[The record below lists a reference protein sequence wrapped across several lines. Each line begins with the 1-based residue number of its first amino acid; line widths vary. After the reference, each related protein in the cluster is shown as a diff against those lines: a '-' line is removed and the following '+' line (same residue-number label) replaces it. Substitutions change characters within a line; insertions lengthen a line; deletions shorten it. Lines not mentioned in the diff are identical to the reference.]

1 MIYSCKD
8 VTLQNRKFSEFIDID
23 NEELLPGSV
32 DNDTIYLSGYV
43 EGDENNQNIKI
54 KVSQLAEK
62 VATDTGLVTNIT
74 EGVLETVT
82 IGTIT
87 EKVKETVAEYIN
99 GTEEGGPSEVEKII
113 DEKIDEKTSESLKN
127 YYTKTDIDDKNFISS
142 TEYATTN
149 KAGLVKLKTP
159 ATTFSL
165 RTASADETD
174 TSAPFVYTADDVDA
188 ELSKLEESLGEAING
203 VNNAVEEKVSK
214 SDNEY
219 RGLITDVNGINI
231 KVNEHSTLIKDNTT
245 EIENIKKE
253 IGPSTDDDKNTLWD
267 SINSLEV
274 QVNNIPEN
282 CAEELKK
289 ATDTFDGEIVR
300 LDAKLSLLDDV
311 VHIDEISRLETRISD
326 IDTKIGK
333 PSDDEINEDIWSKI
347 RSLEGEID
355 SNTGRIATCEGADN
369 NILGIAQEAL
379 AATTGYKDK
388 IESLETTVSEINL
401 SYVSKE
407 KLDEKNFV
415 NLETLNERL
424 SDTKLKLEDYSED
437 YINEQ
442 IGSFNIDGLKENV
455 ALISNNC
462 QDLDRRIRE
471 VYTLADNAFSYS
483 EEAKG
488 DARTAKATAEGF
500 ESRIKPL
507 EDLNIAGVIIRLD
520 EKNVSQDR
528 LIEEVK
534 ETVDEAVGVIDTFN
548 GRVQNLESELGED
561 SIIKTTLREHGER
574 INDLEVL
581 VGEGPI
587 RTSNIAHI
595 DIPESPTVVAHINN
609 INEVIDALRE
619 DVDDHHKTLGS
630 HAQCLDDITNT
641 IGVYYSEQIGNEGE
655 PVKQLCENAEDVV
668 LKRTDIANWPDK
680 FSKIKDLWSGLY
692 YICNI
697 VGFDH
702 YNEYLPAEPDKRNV
716 ITELSGLSG
725 QISINTNDIKALNER
740 LDSFEFATGSAEL
753 NDAGIVSIIS
763 SVNDEDYVG
772 GNVNIADPGTT
783 AVSIDYFEK
792 HKPAQFIESEEEGE
806 EENQYRK
813 KGTVYVQYKNQ
824 DDNNEQPIVYSKD
837 AIDAKLEEEYSS
849 KDSGL
854 IYHSDNENKTFSLG
868 GNNIQN
874 SIDDVPIPMKC
885 PAMCVTREGIYV
897 TVFYGEDGVAEP
909 QDNNRGWRWVM
920 LGTVP
925 QEFVASDA
933 SGPVTRG

>member
-165 RTASADETD
+165 RTVSADETD
-174 TSAPFVYTADDVDA
+174 TSAPSVYAADDVDA
-188 ELSKLEESLGEAING
+188 ELSKLEESLGEAINKISD
-203 VNNAVEEKVSK
+203 KVSK
-214 SDNEY
+214 TDAAHIELEKDVNNLKELEINKKLEDHL
-219 RGLITDVNGINI
+219 GLI
-231 KVNEHSTLIKDNTT
+231 NENKGRIAD
-245 EIENIKKE
+245 IKKE

-274 QVNNIPEN
+274 QVNNIPIN

-289 ATDTFDGEIVR
+289 ATDTFDGKITR

-311 VHIDEISRLETRISD
+311 VHIDEIPRLEKRISD

-355 SNTGRIATCEGADN
+355 SNTGRIATCEGTDN

-415 NLETLNERL
+415 NLETLNQRL
-424 SDTKLKLEDYSED
+424 SDTKSKLEDYSED

-462 QDLDRRIRE
+462 QDLDRRITE
-471 VYTLADNAFSYS
+471 VSLHANNAFSYS

-561 SIIKTTLREHGER
+561 GVIKTTLREHSER

-587 RTSNIAHI
+587 RISNIAHI
-595 DIPESPTVVAHINN
+595 DVPETPTVVAHINN

-619 DVDDHHKTLGS
+619 DVDDHHKILGS

-655 PVKQLCENAEDVV
+655 PVKQLCENAEDV

-692 YICNI
+692 YICDI

-725 QISINTNDIKALNER
+725 QISVNTNDIKALNER
-740 LDSFEFATGSAEL
+740 LDLFEFATGSAEL
-753 NDAGIVSIIS
+753 NYAGIVSIIS
-763 SVNDEDYVG
+763 SVNDKDYVG

-792 HKPAQFIESEEEGE
+792 HKPAPFVEGGE

-837 AIDAKLEEEYSS
+837 AIDAKLEEEYAS

-854 IYHSDNENKTFSLG
+854 IYNNDNDNKTFSLG
-868 GNNIQN
+868 GNNIQD

-885 PAMCVTREGIYV
+885 PAMCVTRQGIYV

-933 SGPVTRG
+933 SGPATRG